1 MTTTNDKKILQKEID
16 KLNRL
21 LPLLHNTEN
30 REQLLRRRRSLLRI
44 IHDVPTTIILP
55 LDWQP

>member
-1 MTTTNDKKILQKEID
+1 MTTTNDKKTLQKQVD

-21 LPLLHNTEN
+21 IPRLDNTED
-30 REQLLRRRRSLLRI
+30 RERLLRKRRTLLRI
-44 IHDVPTTIILP
+44 IHDVPTAIILP

>member
-1 MTTTNDKKILQKEID
+1 MTTTNDKKILQKEVD
-16 KLNRL
+16 KLNKL

-44 IHDVPTTIILP
+44 IHDVPTAIILP

>member
-1 MTTTNDKKILQKEID
+1 MTTTNDKKILQKEVD

>member
-1 MTTTNDKKILQKEID
+1 MTTTNDKKILQKEVD

-44 IHDVPTTIILP
+44 IHDVPTAIILP

>member
-1 MTTTNDKKILQKEID
+1 MTTTKDKKILQKEVD

-44 IHDVPTTIILP
+44 IHDVPTAIILP

>member
-1 MTTTNDKKILQKEID
+1 MTTTNDKKILQKEVD

-44 IHDVPTTIILP
+44 IHDVPTAIILP
-55 LDWQP
+55 IDWQP